1 MRAGLA
7 PTSARAYQALREAS
21 ASGDAMASDNGRE
34 VGEKRRRD
42 RLAASLR
49 ENLKRRK
56 VQQKGRARENGSAEH
71 EAADSRVALE
81 PSPTA
86 PGERGA

>member
-1 MRAGLA
+1 
-7 PTSARAYQALREAS
+7 
-21 ASGDAMASDNGRE
+21 MASDNGRE

-56 VQQKGRARENGSAEH
+56 IQQKGRARENGASER
-71 EAADSRVALE
+71 EAARGPAALE
-81 PSPTA
+81 SA

>member
-1 MRAGLA
+1 
-7 PTSARAYQALREAS
+7 
-21 ASGDAMASDNGRE
+21 MASDNGRE

-56 VQQKGRARENGSAEH
+56 IQQKGRARENGAAER
-71 EAADSRVALE
+71 EAVDSHAALE
-81 PSPTA
+81 SSPTA
-86 PGERGA
+86 PADRGA